1 MKRND
6 PPKFKVVYSTNP
18 NPEVLKAETYI
29 KFLKH
34 LACVVKE
41 QEKLSKNV

>member
-1 MKRND
+1 MSNQT
-6 PPKFKVVYSTNP
+6 PKFKVIYTKNP
-18 NPEVLKAETYI
+18 IPEALRAETYV

-41 QEKLSKNV
+41 QEKLSKKVE

>member
-1 MKRND
+1 MKND
-6 PPKFKVVYSTNP
+6 SPKFKVIYTKNP
-18 NPEVLKAETYI
+18 IPEALRADMYI